1 MTIIENYSVCQRN
14 RTATSITSDKPN
26 SHYSRVF
33 TDADYVDPASKLTSE
48 TAIQDYISEWTI
60 FKVLDTLRPTS
71 TGLDSVPA
79 WFLRLGAAV
88 FSKPLSYLFNQSL
101 ATSIVPLQWKR
112 AIICPVPETA
122 TPNNVPI
129 LGQYICY
136 ARPHTNHGKNRTPK
150 FSSFSVAYFTA
161 QFDSRR
167 PVRIPP
173 HWINH
178 CCCHIYLLHTITKF
192 LIDNPYVVVIGL
204 DFSKAF
210 DNVRLNCLRS

>member
-1 MTIIENYSVCQRN
+1 MWSAVRSLTGRKTQTPYVAGL
-14 RTATSITSDKPN
+14 TADKLN
-26 SHYSRVF
+26 SHYSHVS

-48 TAIQDYISEWTI
+48 TATQDYISEWTI

-71 TGLDSVPA
+71 TGLDSVPV

-112 AIICPVPETA
+112 AIICPVLETA
-122 TPNNVPI
+122 TPK
-129 LGQYICY
+129 QCICY
-136 ARPHTNHGKNRTPK
+136 AHPHTDNGKNRSPK
-150 FSSFSVAYFTA
+150 FYLSSVAYFTA

-167 PVRIPP
+167 PVRISP

-178 CCCHIYLLHTITKF
+178 CCSHISLAHNYQVS
-192 LIDNPYVVVIGL
+192 Y
-204 DFSKAF
+204 
-210 DNVRLNCLRS
+210 